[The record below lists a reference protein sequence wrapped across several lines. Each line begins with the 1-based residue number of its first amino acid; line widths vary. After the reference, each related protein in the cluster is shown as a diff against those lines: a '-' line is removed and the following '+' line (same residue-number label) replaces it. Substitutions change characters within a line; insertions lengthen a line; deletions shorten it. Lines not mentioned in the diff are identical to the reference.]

1 MKITKFNGKVE
12 TFLGKPV
19 NPPVLFEGT
28 FEELENNAEIPAKE
42 LPNDA
47 DILAYVNTA
56 RKAKARAEA
65 QTEELKKNGYEKPD
79 ANTPEAM
86 ADQQVKLIMKRKG
99 VSYEKAQ
106 QIMAA
111 MDAAADAL

>member
-1 MKITKFNGKVE
+1 MTEFSGKVE

-19 NPPVLFEGT
+19 SPAVLFTGT
-28 FEELENNAEIPAKE
+28 FEELVKGDEIPAKE
-42 LPNDA
+42 IPNDE
-47 DILAYVNTA
+47 DILSYVNTA
-56 RKAKARAEA
+56 RKAKARAES
-65 QTEELKKNGYEKPD
+65 QTKALKDAGYEKPD

-86 ADQQVKLIMKRKG
+86 ADAQVKLIMKRKN